1 MKAQLPRFHQLET
14 TIHHDNRDSYYKAY
28 GTSDEHNLMKRIIR
42 AKPFDGAILD
52 RNNDHSDQYTINA
65 SEVII

>member
-1 MKAQLPRFHQLET
+1 MPRFHESET
-14 TIHHDNRDSYYKAY
+14 TIHHDNRDGDYKAY

>member
-1 MKAQLPRFHQLET
+1 MGSEMC
-14 TIHHDNRDSYYKAY
+14 IRDSRDSDYKAY